1 MLVRLGL
8 TDLEAGYAVSQL
20 HGHVGDRMR
29 VTYTLR
35 NGSRFPKPWLEIHN
49 PTTMPGG
56 LPGRAIT
63 LRGRTERSWLIRAPL
78 SRRGHFRI
86 EPLHIRTGDPF
97 GFFEASATVGQGI
110 SVVVYPRLEPLP
122 GWRLPAAQLEGSH
135 ASPVRTLQTT
145 PLATTVRP
153 YAPGDAMNRIHW
165 KTTARHGEIQVKEF
179 DLEQTADAWIVLDLQ
194 RSVQAGRGDESTVEA
209 SIRAAASIAD
219 KALQENRAV
228 GMTVNVGRT
237 AFLPPDRGGR
247 QHLKIMQL
255 LAAVEADGSAPLVET
270 LISTVGRLRRG
281 MTAVIITPSLDPSWV
296 RPLASLRGRGVAC
309 VVVTL
314 DAAAYERFTKEA
326 HAAATGDDR
335 ETRRRSRR
343 ARRQARPRPAPCAGR
358 VRAEIVRHH
367 AGPAA
372 RRDPGPMKRRITLA
386 PEEGWLTL
394 GLVLLLCLTLAWSVD
409 GARWVLGRDEY
420 LDFLVWAAA
429 GGVLVGF
436 IGPKVGWGRWLTFLI
451 GSIFAALLVPLM
463 TGLVVHPTGASLAR
477 PVPVDL
483 RRERPGLHRHRRPAP
498 ARRRPSTST
507 TSLIIGMLVWAT
519 SMFASYAVFGH
530 RRPLNAVV
538 VVGVLLVANMS
549 LTFARPAAAILV
561 VFSLA
566 ALLLLIRAH
575 VFDEQSEWLRR
586 RIGDPA
592 SISSVYL
599 RGGAVFIAIA
609 VAAALA
615 LTADGVVRAAG
626 GRVGRRRGR
635 ARRPVEGGLALPAD
649 RRHDPLARHRASG
662 RRPWCGPSGT
672 TTTRWRSRSSA
683 TRRTRPTTT
692 GAPSPTTRS
701 GSTTGASGRRR
712 RASRCRPTRRSSRAS
727 PTIRS
732 SRATSRSRSRS
743 RPTGSTTP
751 TMISPA
757 TPDHGQPGRPACRTS
772 ARTATSRCSS
782 ATAGTGRTSS
792 RRPRRSTGNEP
803 GRAQRRGAPG
813 DRSRLPAGDPRP
825 LHRRSRTAR
834 SGRTPRR
841 SRTRSRRSPGTTR
854 STSPRR
860 SQKELQSSTY
870 KYSTDVCDVDCG
882 NRSTTECFATFKQG
896 FCQ

>member
-1 MLVRLGL
+1 MIRKIELLIVAVVLVLAAFSTGFDFLFYLLYLAILVIGGSYVLVRLGL

-237 AFLPPDRGGR
+237 TFLPPDRGGR

-309 VVVTL
+309 VVVTARRGGL
-314 DAAAYERFTKEA
+314 RTV
-326 HAAATGDDR
+326 HQGGPRGGDRRHR
-335 ETRRRSRR
+335 ETRCRSRR
-343 ARRQARPRPAPCAGR
+343 ARRQARPRPAPCAGG

-367 AGPAA
+367 AGQAA
-372 RRDPGPMKRRITLA
+372 RGDPGPMKRRFTLA

-409 GARWVLGRDEY
+409 GARYVLGRDEY

-463 TGLVVHPTGASLAR
+463 TGLIVHPTGASLHT
-477 PVPVDL
+477 L
-483 RRERPGLHRHRRPAP
+483 FQ
-498 ARRRPSTST
+498 STSDASIQAYIDIAIRRLPVT
-507 TSLIIGMLVWAT
+507 TQFLHHALIIGMLIWAT

-530 RRPLNAVV
+530 RRTLNAVV

-549 LTFARPAAAILV
+549 ITFASQLPILV
-561 VFSLA
+561 VFTLA

-575 VFDEQSEWLRR
+575 VFEEQSEWLRR

-592 SISSVYL
+592 SIATVYL
-599 RGGAVFIAIA
+599 RGGAGFIAIT

-615 LTADGVVRAAG
+615 LTVVASSAPLAGAWGGVGDGLVGLSKAVSRFLPTGGMTHSLGIAFGSTSVVRTQWNNNDALAITIQRDPKDNDQLLLARLRLRPDRPQRLERRAQVDEHPGAG
-626 GRVGRRRGR
+626 QHVDPQGPGRRSDPARPQGDHVHGDARGVPRRDDDLAGDPDDGQRGR
-635 ARRPVEGGLALPAD
+635 ARVL
-649 RRHDPLARHRASG
+649 
-662 RRPWCGPSGT
+662 
-672 TTTRWRSRSSA
+672 
-683 TRRTRPTTT
+683 
-692 GAPSPTTRS
+692 
-701 GSTTGASGRRR
+701 
-712 RASRCRPTRRSSRAS
+712 
-727 PTIRS
+727 
-732 SRATSRSRSRS
+732 
-743 RPTGSTTP
+743 
-751 TMISPA
+751 
-757 TPDHGQPGRPACRTS
+757 
-772 ARTATSRCSS
+772 
-782 ATAGTGRTSS
+782 
-792 RRPRRSTGNEP
+792 
-803 GRAQRRGAPG
+803 RRGG
-813 DRSRLPAGDPRP
+813 RL
-825 LHRRSRTAR
+825 LHGAR
-834 SGRTPRR
+834 
-841 SRTRSRRSPGTTR
+841 
-854 STSPRR
+854 
-860 SQKELQSSTY
+860 
-870 KYSTDVCDVDCG
+870 
-882 NRSTTECFATFKQG
+882 A
-896 FCQ
+896 